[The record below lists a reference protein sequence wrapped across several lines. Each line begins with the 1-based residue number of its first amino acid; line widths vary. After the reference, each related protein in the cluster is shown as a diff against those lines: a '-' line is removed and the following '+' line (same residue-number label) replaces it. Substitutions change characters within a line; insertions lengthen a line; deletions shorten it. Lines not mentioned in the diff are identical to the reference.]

1 MVETMREE
9 RVTDLLYNRDGRKG
23 KTEIEE
29 RTMSPKPALKLSK
42 T

>member
-1 MVETMREE
+1 M
-9 RVTDLLYNRDGRKG
+9 TDPLYNRDGREG

-29 RTMSPKPALKLSK
+29 RTMSLKLALKLSK

>member
-1 MVETMREE
+1 
-9 RVTDLLYNRDGRKG
+9 VTDPLYNRDGREG

-29 RTMSPKPALKLSK
+29 RTMSPKLALKLSK

>member
-1 MVETMREE
+1 M
-9 RVTDLLYNRDGRKG
+9 TDPLYSRDGREG

-29 RTMSPKPALKLSK
+29 RIMSPKLALKFSG